1 MIISKR
7 MKIRR
12 NKVDSTQLLDYLND
26 YFKNNVDGQVLR
38 FAITGM
44 SGRDMVVDVSIIVQ
58 GSNSI
63 QKKRRASHG

>member
-26 YFKNNVDGQVLR
+26 YFKDNVDGQVLR
-38 FAITGM
+38 FAITGT
-44 SGRDMVVDVSIIVQ
+44 SGSDMVVDVSIVVQ